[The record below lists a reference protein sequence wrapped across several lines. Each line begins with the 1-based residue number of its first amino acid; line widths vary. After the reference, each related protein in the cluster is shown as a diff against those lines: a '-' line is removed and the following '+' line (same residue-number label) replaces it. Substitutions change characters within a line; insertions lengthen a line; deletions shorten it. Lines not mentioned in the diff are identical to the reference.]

1 MSPPLQVWLQHLLP
15 KRLLCRA
22 VHGVARSRADW
33 VKRPL
38 IGWFAR
44 HYAIDM
50 SEAEHA
56 SLDAYPSFNAF
67 FTRALKPGA
76 RPLEG
81 GDTTVVAPADG
92 VITEFGRIRAGQLVQ
107 AKGLDYSLT
116 ALLGETPEAV
126 APYLDG
132 EFLTIYLAPHNYHRV
147 HAPLGGELVRT
158 RYLPGRRY
166 GVNAATAAAIRGLFS
181 RNERVVCSFR
191 TPAGPLAVVLVGA
204 LNVASL
210 STAALG
216 DIPSGKAQ
224 TWPHDPPIQV
234 GRGDEVGRFNLGSTV
249 VLVFGRGAVEWRQGL
264 RPGEAIRFGRAIGT
278 VRARATADV

>member
-1 MSPPLQVWLQHLLP
+1 MSPPAQVWLQHLLP
-15 KRLLCRA
+15 KRLLCRT
-22 VHGVARSRADW
+22 VHGIARSRAGW
-33 VKRPL
+33 LKRPL

-56 SLDAYPSFNAF
+56 SLDAYPTFNAF
-67 FTRALKPGA
+67 FTRALKPDA

-81 GDTTVVAPADG
+81 GETTVVSPADG
-92 VITEFGRIRAGQLVQ
+92 VVTEFGRIRQGQLVQ

-116 ALLGETPEAV
+116 ALLGETPEAA

-166 GVNAATAAAIRGLFS
+166 GVNAATAGTIRGLFS
-181 RNERVVCSFR
+181 RNERVVCSFS
-191 TPAGPLAVVLVGA
+191 TPAGPFAAVLVGA

-216 DIPSGKAQ
+216 DIPSGKAR
-224 TWPHDPPIQV
+224 TWAHDPPIAV
-234 GRGDEVGRFNLGSTV
+234 RRGDELGRFNLGSTV
-249 VLVFGRGAVEWRQGL
+249 VLVFARGAVEWLPGL
-264 RPGEAIRFGRAIGT
+264 RPGEPIRLGRAIGT
-278 VRARATADV
+278 VRAGATASV